1 MSALRQRLPLLL
13 LMLPACAVLS
23 ACTGLSEGQDAAL
36 GGLEDQAPPQ
46 PRADQRAPLPPE
58 PSPPGDPTAVQSY
71 IILQD
76 VTEGFAIDEF
86 FGVEIDAVVWRCPDA
101 RGSGYGL
108 TVEDPIRPQEAEA
121 FSLDPIIGPPD
132 GPCAERTS
140 CAGFLG
146 LEGSVA
152 VGVAVAD
159 LRGCEIEVHE
169 LADNPDEKYRITPCE
184 NTYDCNVFWMTG
196 TDGEVSGGLYE

>member
-1 MSALRQRLPLLL
+1 MSAARQLLL
-13 LMLPACAVLS
+13 LLLLALF
-23 ACTGLSEGQDAAL
+23 ACTGLDEALDAEP
-36 GGLEDQAPPQ
+36 GGANEQGPPQMRADRGIPLAPAPP
-46 PRADQRAPLPPE
+46 
-58 PSPPGDPTAVQSY
+58 PPGPSGPADPNAVQSY
-71 IILQD
+71 IIIQD

-86 FGVEIDAVVWRCPDA
+86 FGVEIDAVLWRCPDD
-101 RGSGYGL
+101 RGSGYGIS
-108 TVEDPIRPQEAEA
+108 VEDPLRSAEAEP

-196 TDGEVSGGLYE
+196 TDGEVSGGVYE